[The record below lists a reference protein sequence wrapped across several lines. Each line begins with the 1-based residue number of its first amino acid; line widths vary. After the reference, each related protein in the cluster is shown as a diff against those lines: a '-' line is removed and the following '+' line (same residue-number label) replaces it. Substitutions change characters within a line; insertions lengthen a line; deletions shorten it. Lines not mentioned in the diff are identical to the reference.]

1 MDDPKDT
8 PQVNASRRKTLH
20 IILIV
25 AAVAGAIWLWEDVLE
40 DRLIPKKWG
49 TVTEGEIYR
58 SGRLSAA
65 LVERT
70 LKKHDIAVIVTLCG
84 HSPDNKDEVAEI
96 AAAERLGIEYL
107 RFPLRGNGTG
117 DIENY
122 ANAVAAV
129 VKAQRAGKSVLVHCA
144 AGAQRTGG
152 VTAFY
157 RLLFE
162 KASPEEVLRE
172 MKRYGWRPERNAALV
187 PYINENME
195 QMTVML
201 RDMGL
206 LEEIPDPLP
215 QL

>member
-1 MDDPKDT
+1 MEDPKDA
-8 PQVNASRRKTLH
+8 PQVNASRRKILQ

-25 AAVAGAIWLWEDVLE
+25 AVVAGAVWLWEDVLE
-40 DRLIPKKWG
+40 DRIIPKRWG
-49 TVTEGEIYR
+49 TVTEGQIYR

-84 HSPDNKDEVAEI
+84 RSPDNKDEVAEI

-122 ANAVAAV
+122 AHAVAAV
-129 VKAQRAGKSVLVHCA
+129 VQAQRAGQPVLVHCA

-157 RLLFE
+157 RLLIE
-162 KASPEEVLRE
+162 KTPREEVLRE
-172 MKRYGWRPERNAALV
+172 MQRYGWRPERNADLV
-187 PYINENME
+187 PYINENMDR
-195 QMTVML
+195 MTVML
-201 RDMGL
+201 RDMGIL
-206 LEEIPDPLP
+206 DEIPDPLP